1 MPVKVDFH
9 SGVPDKTAYCC
20 RLLRKTQA
28 APVRVAVR
36 GAAEL
41 LDRLDVALWTF
52 DALSFLPHL
61 RLRAGAV
68 PKPLH
73 ARTPIWLV
81 DEASQAPQ
89 CHVLV
94 NLGPGLAAGWESFGR
109 VVELVQVDDADR
121 RDGRVRWREYGEY
134 ERSGRAALEHHV
146 VGGQA

>member
-28 APVRVAVR
+28 AQVRVAVR
-36 GAAEL
+36 GPGEL

-89 CHVLV
+89 CAVLV
-94 NLGPGLAAGWESFGR
+94 NLGPGLAEGWESFDR
-109 VVELVQVDDADR
+109 VVELVETDDADR
-121 RDGRVRWREYGEY
+121 RDGRARWREYD
-134 ERSGRAALEHHV
+134 RSGRAVLEHHV
-146 VGGQA
+146 VGGEA